1 MPLHDHFH
9 PPLSLRRHWRAFHHA
24 WATYLS
30 AQINQR
36 LPAGYFA
43 EPNVKFGV
51 EIDVAAFDEQFN
63 GGTPVGSDAAW
74 QPAPPLLVLPFTP
87 ATDVA
92 EVAVFQESGGPTL
105 AGAIELVSPANK
117 DRPDSRDAFVA
128 KCAAY
133 LHEGVGL
140 LIVDVV
146 TERRANMHDA
156 LLARVSPDAS
166 PWTVPLYA
174 VSYHPAAAADQTVL
188 QMWPIEMH
196 LGAALPTMTLWLRG
210 GLCLPVDL
218 EAAYVRTVRE
228 QRLPTESA

>member
-1 MPLHDHFH
+1 MPLQDHFH
-9 PPLSLRRHWRAFHHA
+9 PPLSLRRHWHAFHHA

-43 EPNVKFGV
+43 EPNVKFGI
-51 EIDVAAFDEQFN
+51 EIDVAAFDEHA
-63 GGTPVGSDAAW
+63 DAQGAIASADGW
-74 QPAPPLLVLPFTP
+74 QPDPPLLVLPFTA
-87 ATDVA
+87 ATDII
-92 EVAVFQESGGPTL
+92 EVAVFHESGGATL

-117 DRPDSRDAFVA
+117 DQPESREAFAA

-133 LHEGVGL
+133 LHEGIGL
-140 LIVDVV
+140 VVVDIV

-156 LLARVSPDAS
+156 ILARVSPDAS
-166 PWTVPLYA
+166 PWSVPLYT
-174 VSYHPAAAADQTVL
+174 VSYHPAATPEQTML
-188 QMWPIEMH
+188 EIWPIEAH
-196 LGAALPTMTLWLRG
+196 LGAALPTLALWLRG
-210 GLCLPVDL
+210 GLCVPVDL